1 VVADPETANPEIQN
15 PRFPAAQKHSAEAKM
30 QFWLTLRI
38 SCKRNTRS
46 EGFEG
51 GFDGGKK

>member
-46 EGFEG
+46 EGFDG